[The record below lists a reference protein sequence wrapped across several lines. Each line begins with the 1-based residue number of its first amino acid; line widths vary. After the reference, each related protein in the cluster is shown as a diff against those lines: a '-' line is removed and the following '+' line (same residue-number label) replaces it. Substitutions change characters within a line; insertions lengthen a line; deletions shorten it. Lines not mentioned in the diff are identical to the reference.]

1 MQLVY
6 VTHQY
11 FPDHRTNT
19 YQSMAMI
26 QEFQKLGFSTD
37 LIYCDRKKT
46 GIKKSISEFYQSNN
60 DIKTVKLKSL
70 VSTNKKNYKF
80 FQKLIYVISQFEF
93 SFKAKKYLQKNY
105 LSNITIYTRSPYVLF
120 VLNKFSKVFIF
131 EIHQITRMTSYLIK
145 KSLQKNEEIKFVVVT
160 PYIKDQLLSFGI
172 DPKNIL
178 YLETGYDE
186 SLFAQIDN
194 DKLKDENK
202 IRIIFGGT
210 LEIQGISKNLE
221 NLVLNFLKLAEEEK
235 IPQITIDIYTTNS
248 KDEERLN
255 KYFSKH
261 SIKGQVNIYEQLPK
275 NEFYK
280 ELINSDIGLLPL
292 PDTHHTNLFSSSMKF
307 FEYIRAGLLLV
318 CSDVE
323 ANRRFNYPVIFRYK
337 ENQKSIENA
346 ILDAFNNLNESI
358 SFDISEIIE
367 YSYQNRAK
375 KIINT
380 FIY

>member
-1 MQLVY
+1 M
-6 VTHQY
+6 
-11 FPDHRTNT
+11 
-19 YQSMAMI
+19 
-26 QEFQKLGFSTD
+26 
-37 LIYCDRKKT
+37 
-46 GIKKSISEFYQSNN
+46 
-60 DIKTVKLKSL
+60 
-70 VSTNKKNYKF
+70 KKN
-80 FQKLIYVISQFEF
+80 Q
-93 SFKAKKYLQKNY
+93 
-105 LSNITIYTRSPYVLF
+105 
-120 VLNKFSKVFIF
+120 
-131 EIHQITRMTSYLIK
+131 
-145 KSLQKNEEIKFVVVT
+145 EIKFVVVT
-160 PYIKDQLLSFGI
+160 PYIQDQLLSFGI

-194 DKLKDENK
+194 DTFKDKSK

-221 NLVLNFLKLAEEEK
+221 NLVLNFLNLAKEEK

-248 KDEERLN
+248 KDEERLK
-255 KYFSKH
+255 KYFSEY
-261 SIKGQVNIYEQLPK
+261 SIKDQVNIYEQLPK

-292 PDTHHTNLFSSSMKF
+292 PDTDHTNLFSSGMKF

-318 CSDVE
+318 GSDVE
-323 ANRRFNYPVIFRYK
+323 ANRRFNYPFIFHYK

-346 ILDAFNNLNESI
+346 ILDAFNNLNEST
-358 SFDISEIIE
+358 SFDVSEIIE

-375 KIINT
+375 KIYDT